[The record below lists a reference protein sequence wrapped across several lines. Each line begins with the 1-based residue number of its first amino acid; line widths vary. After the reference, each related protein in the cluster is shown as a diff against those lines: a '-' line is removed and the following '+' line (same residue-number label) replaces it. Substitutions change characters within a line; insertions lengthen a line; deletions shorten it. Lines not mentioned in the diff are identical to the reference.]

1 MARFK
6 YVAKDMSG
14 KVHKDTVEAA
24 SENALTQQ
32 LREENLYLVEAKDLN
47 GAKKHKKLKAK
58 QLAAFCRELSTLL
71 ASGVTL
77 VRALDII
84 SEQEGMNKD
93 ERDIYKDV
101 LQDLKRGISLSDA
114 MESKEC
120 FPDLMIGMIRSGE
133 GSGNLDLVTQRL
145 SIQYEKDY
153 KLTQQVK
160 SAMTYPC
167 ILLVLCVAIVILIVT
182 FILPQFQSL
191 FDQMESLPMITNIL
205 IAVSNFLVQ
214 KWYIALLAVAVIV
227 ALIRIIVGIP
237 SVRRGVDWLKVHMW
251 GFGKLFKVVYTA
263 RFARTLS
270 SLYSSG
276 MPLVSAVG
284 VAAKTIGNGY
294 VESQFDEVITMVR
307 GGVPLSQG
315 LREVDGLLK
324 KLSSTILV
332 GEESGRLDVML
343 DSIAETLESDAEQAT
358 KRMVTLLEPILIIFM
373 ALIVGCIMIGG
384 YASNLSVLLSNRKC
398 VITKEELTGERYC
411 YCFTGRMYFGCKWKS
426 RTKTKNQ
433 QDRHDPDRSSHRPF

>member
-14 KVHKDTVEAA
+14 KVHKGTVEAA

-84 SEQEGMNKD
+84 SEQEGINKD

-120 FPDLMIGMIRSGE
+120 FPELMIGMIRSGE

-145 SIQYEKDY
+145 SVQYEKDY

-167 ILLVLCVAIVILIVT
+167 ILLVLCVVIVILIVT

-237 SVRRGVDWLKVHMW
+237 AVRRGVDWMKVHMW

-315 LREVDGLLK
+315 LREVDGLMK

-343 DSIAETLESDAEQAT
+343 DSIAETLEADAEQAT

-373 ALIVGCIMIGG
+373 ALIVGCIMIGVMLPI
-384 YASNLSVLLSNRKC
+384 YQSYSAIENA
-398 VITKEELTGERYC
+398 
-411 YCFTGRMYFGCKWKS
+411 
-426 RTKTKNQ
+426 
-433 QDRHDPDRSSHRPF
+433 

>member
-14 KVHKDTVEAA
+14 KVHKGTVEAA

-153 KLTQQVK
+153 KLTRQVK
-160 SAMTYPC
+160 SAMIYPC

-214 KWYIALLAVAVIV
+214 KWYIALLAVAVII

-251 GFGKLFKVVYTA
+251 GLGKLFKVVYTA

-343 DSIAETLESDAEQAT
+343 DSIAETLEADAEQAT

-373 ALIVGCIMIGG
+373 ALIVGCIMIGVMLPI
-384 YASNLSVLLSNRKC
+384 YQSYSAIENA
-398 VITKEELTGERYC
+398 
-411 YCFTGRMYFGCKWKS
+411 
-426 RTKTKNQ
+426 
-433 QDRHDPDRSSHRPF
+433 

>member
-14 KVHKDTVEAA
+14 KVHKGTVEAA

-167 ILLVLCVAIVILIVT
+167 ILLVLCVVIVILIVT

-227 ALIRIIVGIP
+227 VLIRIIVGIP
-237 SVRRGVDWLKVHMW
+237 AVRRGVDWMKVHMW

-332 GEESGRLDVML
+332 GEESGRLDVIL
-343 DSIAETLESDAEQAT
+343 DSIVETLESDAEQAT

-373 ALIVGCIMIGG
+373 ALIVGCIMIGVMLPI
-384 YASNLSVLLSNRKC
+384 YQSYSAIENA
-398 VITKEELTGERYC
+398 
-411 YCFTGRMYFGCKWKS
+411 
-426 RTKTKNQ
+426 
-433 QDRHDPDRSSHRPF
+433 

>member
-14 KVHKDTVEAA
+14 KIHKGTVEAA

-84 SEQEGMNKD
+84 SEQEGINKD

-120 FPDLMIGMIRSGE
+120 FPELMIGMIRSGE

-145 SIQYEKDY
+145 SVQYEKDY

-167 ILLVLCVAIVILIVT
+167 ILLVLCVVIVILIVT

-214 KWYIALLAVAVIV
+214 KWYIALLAAAVIV

-237 SVRRGVDWLKVHMW
+237 AVRRGVDWLKVHMW

-294 VESQFDEVITMVR
+294 VESQFDEVVTMVR

-315 LREVDGLLK
+315 LREVDGLMK

-343 DSIAETLESDAEQAT
+343 DSIAETLEADAEQAT

-373 ALIVGCIMIGG
+373 ALIVGCIMIGVMLPI
-384 YASNLSVLLSNRKC
+384 YQSYSAIENA
-398 VITKEELTGERYC
+398 
-411 YCFTGRMYFGCKWKS
+411 
-426 RTKTKNQ
+426 
-433 QDRHDPDRSSHRPF
+433 

>member
-14 KVHKDTVEAA
+14 KIHKGTVEAA

-84 SEQEGMNKD
+84 SEQEGINKD

-214 KWYIALLAVAVIV
+214 KWYIALLAVAVII

-237 SVRRGVDWLKVHMW
+237 SVRRSVDWMKVHMW

-343 DSIAETLESDAEQAT
+343 DSIAETLEADAEQAT

-373 ALIVGCIMIGG
+373 ALIVGCIMIGVMLPI
-384 YASNLSVLLSNRKC
+384 YQSYSAIENA
-398 VITKEELTGERYC
+398 
-411 YCFTGRMYFGCKWKS
+411 
-426 RTKTKNQ
+426 
-433 QDRHDPDRSSHRPF
+433 

>member
-14 KVHKDTVEAA
+14 KVHKGTVEAA

-84 SEQEGMNKD
+84 SEQEGINKD

-120 FPDLMIGMIRSGE
+120 FPELMIGMIRSGE

-145 SIQYEKDY
+145 SVQYEKDY

-167 ILLVLCVAIVILIVT
+167 ILLVLCVVIVILIVT

-214 KWYIALLAVAVIV
+214 KWYIALLAAAVIV

-294 VESQFDEVITMVR
+294 VESQFDEVVTMVR

-315 LREVDGLLK
+315 LREVDGLQK

-343 DSIAETLESDAEQAT
+343 DSIAETLEADAEQAT

-373 ALIVGCIMIGG
+373 ALIVGCIMIGVMLPI
-384 YASNLSVLLSNRKC
+384 YQSYSAIENA
-398 VITKEELTGERYC
+398 
-411 YCFTGRMYFGCKWKS
+411 
-426 RTKTKNQ
+426 
-433 QDRHDPDRSSHRPF
+433 

>member
-14 KVHKDTVEAA
+14 KVHKGTVEAV

-58 QLAAFCRELSTLL
+58 QLVAFCRELSTLL

-373 ALIVGCIMIGG
+373 ALIVGCIMIGVMLPI
-384 YASNLSVLLSNRKC
+384 YQSYSAIENA
-398 VITKEELTGERYC
+398 
-411 YCFTGRMYFGCKWKS
+411 
-426 RTKTKNQ
+426 
-433 QDRHDPDRSSHRPF
+433 

>member
-14 KVHKDTVEAA
+14 KVHKGTVEAA

-58 QLAAFCRELSTLL
+58 QLAAFCRELSAFL

-120 FPDLMIGMIRSGE
+120 FPELMIGMIRSGE

-145 SIQYEKDY
+145 SVQYEKDY

-167 ILLVLCVAIVILIVT
+167 ILLVLCVVIVILIVT

-237 SVRRGVDWLKVHMW
+237 AVRRGVDWMKVHMW

-315 LREVDGLLK
+315 LREVDGLMK

-343 DSIAETLESDAEQAT
+343 DSIAETLEADAEQAT

-373 ALIVGCIMIGG
+373 ALIVGCIMIGVMLPI
-384 YASNLSVLLSNRKC
+384 YQSYSAIENA
-398 VITKEELTGERYC
+398 
-411 YCFTGRMYFGCKWKS
+411 
-426 RTKTKNQ
+426 
-433 QDRHDPDRSSHRPF
+433 

>member
-14 KVHKDTVEAA
+14 KVHKGTVEAA

-32 LREENLYLVEAKDLN
+32 LREENLYLVEVKDLN

-167 ILLVLCVAIVILIVT
+167 ILLVLCVVIVILIVT

-214 KWYIALLAVAVIV
+214 KWYIALLTVAVIV

-373 ALIVGCIMIGG
+373 ALIVGCIMIGVMLPI
-384 YASNLSVLLSNRKC
+384 YQSYSAIENA
-398 VITKEELTGERYC
+398 
-411 YCFTGRMYFGCKWKS
+411 
-426 RTKTKNQ
+426 
-433 QDRHDPDRSSHRPF
+433 

>member
-14 KVHKDTVEAA
+14 KVHKGTVEAA

-167 ILLVLCVAIVILIVT
+167 ILLVLCVVIVILIVT

-227 ALIRIIVGIP
+227 VLIRIIVGIP
-237 SVRRGVDWLKVHMW
+237 AVRRGVDWMKVHMW

-373 ALIVGCIMIGG
+373 ALIVGCIMIGVMLPI
-384 YASNLSVLLSNRKC
+384 YQSYSAIENA
-398 VITKEELTGERYC
+398 
-411 YCFTGRMYFGCKWKS
+411 
-426 RTKTKNQ
+426 
-433 QDRHDPDRSSHRPF
+433 

>member
-14 KVHKDTVEAA
+14 KVHKGTVEAA

-160 SAMTYPC
+160 SAMIYPC

-214 KWYIALLAVAVIV
+214 KWYIALLAVAVII

-343 DSIAETLESDAEQAT
+343 DSIAETLEADAEQAT

-373 ALIVGCIMIGG
+373 ALIVGCIMIGVMLPI
-384 YASNLSVLLSNRKC
+384 YQSYSAIENA
-398 VITKEELTGERYC
+398 
-411 YCFTGRMYFGCKWKS
+411 
-426 RTKTKNQ
+426 
-433 QDRHDPDRSSHRPF
+433 

>member
-14 KVHKDTVEAA
+14 KVHKGTVEAV

-58 QLAAFCRELSTLL
+58 QLVAFCRELSTLL

-120 FPDLMIGMIRSGE
+120 FPDLMIEMIRSGE

-373 ALIVGCIMIGG
+373 ALIVGCIMIGVMLPI
-384 YASNLSVLLSNRKC
+384 YQSYSAIENA
-398 VITKEELTGERYC
+398 
-411 YCFTGRMYFGCKWKS
+411 
-426 RTKTKNQ
+426 
-433 QDRHDPDRSSHRPF
+433 

>member
-14 KVHKDTVEAA
+14 KIHKGTVEAA

-84 SEQEGMNKD
+84 SEQEGINKD

-167 ILLVLCVAIVILIVT
+167 ILLVLCVVIVILIVT

-237 SVRRGVDWLKVHMW
+237 SVRRSVDWMKVHMW

-343 DSIAETLESDAEQAT
+343 DSIAETLEADAEQAT

-373 ALIVGCIMIGG
+373 ALIVGCIMIGVMLPI
-384 YASNLSVLLSNRKC
+384 YQSYSAIENA
-398 VITKEELTGERYC
+398 
-411 YCFTGRMYFGCKWKS
+411 
-426 RTKTKNQ
+426 
-433 QDRHDPDRSSHRPF
+433 

>member
-14 KVHKDTVEAA
+14 KVHKGTVEAA

-84 SEQEGMNKD
+84 SEQEGINKD

-145 SIQYEKDY
+145 SVQYEKDY

-167 ILLVLCVAIVILIVT
+167 ILLVLCVVIVILIVT

-214 KWYIALLAVAVIV
+214 KWYIALLTVAVIV

-237 SVRRGVDWLKVHMW
+237 AVRRGVDWMKVHMW
-251 GFGKLFKVVYTA
+251 GVGTLFKVVYTA

-307 GGVPLSQG
+307 GGVLLSQG

-343 DSIAETLESDAEQAT
+343 DSIAETLEADAEQAT

-373 ALIVGCIMIGG
+373 ALIVGCIMIGVMLPI
-384 YASNLSVLLSNRKC
+384 YQSYSAIENA
-398 VITKEELTGERYC
+398 
-411 YCFTGRMYFGCKWKS
+411 
-426 RTKTKNQ
+426 
-433 QDRHDPDRSSHRPF
+433 

>member
-14 KVHKDTVEAA
+14 KVHKGTVEAA

-167 ILLVLCVAIVILIVT
+167 ILLVLCVVIVILIVT

-214 KWYIALLAVAVIV
+214 KWYIALLTVAVII

-294 VESQFDEVITMVR
+294 VESQFDEVVTMVR

-315 LREVDGLLK
+315 LREVDGLMK

-343 DSIAETLESDAEQAT
+343 DSIAETLEADAEQAT

-373 ALIVGCIMIGG
+373 ALIVGCIMIGVMLPI
-384 YASNLSVLLSNRKC
+384 YQSYSAIENA
-398 VITKEELTGERYC
+398 
-411 YCFTGRMYFGCKWKS
+411 
-426 RTKTKNQ
+426 
-433 QDRHDPDRSSHRPF
+433 